1 MLRDIA
7 LQRLA
12 IEELCRRYGVR
23 RLALFGSAT
32 GPAFDS
38 SRSDID
44 FVVELPDLPPAEYAE
59 AYFGLLEA
67 LQTLFGRPVDLITD
81 ASIRNPYLRRE
92 IERTQ
97 AELYAA

>member
-12 IEELCRRYGVR
+12 IEDLCRRYGVR
-23 RLALFGSAT
+23 RLALFGSAR
-32 GPAFDS
+32 GPDFDP
-38 SRSDID
+38 SRSDLD

-59 AYFGLLEA
+59 AYFSLLEA
-67 LQTLFGRPVDLITD
+67 LQTLFERPVDLITD
-81 ASIRNPYLRRE
+81 VSIRNPYLRRE